1 MEKSYTNLLQLLK
14 NPIPIKGKKIQMKV
28 HAGNSN
34 KAIGSSRM
42 WTSNKKTTKRIQ
54 FFFMPSKLIDR
65 SKAKNKGIMPSK
77 LIDRSKAKNRGIMP
91 SKLIGPPIIR
101 WKEKK
106 RNKNII
112 TYCTRLNIIV
122 INLS

>member
-28 HAGNSN
+28 HAGNNN
-34 KAIGSSRM
+34 KAIGSSRI

-65 SKAKNKGIMPSK
+65 SKAKN
-77 LIDRSKAKNRGIMP
+77 RGIMP
-91 SKLIGPPIIR
+91 SKLIGPPINKMER
-101 WKEKK
+101 KKETKTS
-106 RNKNII
+106 IP
-112 TYCTRLNIIV
+112 TV
-122 INLS
+122 PD

>member
-42 WTSNKKTTKRIQ
+42 WTSNKKTTKG
-54 FFFMPSKLIDR
+54 FFMPSKLIDR
-65 SKAKNKGIMPSK
+65 SKAKDKGIMPSK

-91 SKLIGPPIIR
+91 SKLIGPP
-101 WKEKK
+101 
-106 RNKNII
+106 
-112 TYCTRLNIIV
+112 
-122 INLS
+122 S

>member
-34 KAIGSSRM
+34 KAIGSSRI

-65 SKAKNKGIMPSK
+65 SKAKNRGIMPSK
-77 LIDRSKAKNRGIMP
+77 LIDRSKEKNKGIMP
-91 SKLIGPPIIR
+91 SKIGPP
-101 WKEKK
+101 
-106 RNKNII
+106 
-112 TYCTRLNIIV
+112 
-122 INLS
+122 S

>member
-34 KAIGSSRM
+34 KAIGSSRKPQKEY
-42 WTSNKKTTKRIQ
+42 S
-54 FFFMPSKLIDR
+54 FFMLSKLIDR
-65 SKAKNKGIMPSK
+65 SKAKNRGIMPSK

-91 SKLIGPPIIR
+91 SKLIGPP
-101 WKEKK
+101 
-106 RNKNII
+106 
-112 TYCTRLNIIV
+112 
-122 INLS
+122 S